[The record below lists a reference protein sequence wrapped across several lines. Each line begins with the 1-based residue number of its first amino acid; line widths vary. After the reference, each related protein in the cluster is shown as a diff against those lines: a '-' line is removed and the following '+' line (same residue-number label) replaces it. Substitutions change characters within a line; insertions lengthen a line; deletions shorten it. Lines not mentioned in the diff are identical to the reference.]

1 VTSLQQVLVVDDD
14 EAIRE
19 WVAVIL
25 ADEGYAV
32 ETAGDGDE
40 ALQRVETKS
49 PALILLDIRMPR
61 MNGLEFAAA
70 YRELPGPHA
79 PIVVMTAGRDA
90 QQRAREVGADGYL
103 AKPFDLDDVVA
114 AVSTRLGRRP

>member
-1 VTSLQQVLVVDDD
+1 VSSLHQVLVVDDD

-19 WVAVIL
+19 WVAIIL
-25 ADEGYAV
+25 ADEGYTV

-40 ALQRVETKS
+40 ALDRVEAKS

-114 AVSTRLGRRP
+114 AVSTRLGRRG